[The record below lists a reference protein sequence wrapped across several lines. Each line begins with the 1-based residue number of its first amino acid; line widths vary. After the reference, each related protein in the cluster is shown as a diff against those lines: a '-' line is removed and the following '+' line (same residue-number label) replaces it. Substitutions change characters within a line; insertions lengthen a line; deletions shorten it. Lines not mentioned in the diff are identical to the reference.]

1 MGAVWR
7 GDGFGQILCLF
18 SSLNWKRKL
27 YNLHFLFKLLNLSDK
42 AYFCKV
48 IVHTHL
54 DKMIA
59 EYTRPNNVWCYLQ
72 NNRTHKWRQ
81 QGTDTKHTYNAY
93 HAWSQVKEKK
103 PAKPNKKG
111 WLLWSLARLMLTTQ
125 VVGCS
130 LDTHESDEVT

>member
-27 YNLHFLFKLLNLSDK
+27 YNLHFLFSSLNLSHK

-59 EYTRPNNVWCYLQ
+59 EYTKPNNVCCYLQ
-72 NNRTHKWRQ
+72 NKGSKGPTNGGNKEQIHTR
-81 QGTDTKHTYNAY
+81 HTYNA
-93 HAWSQVKEKK
+93 WSQVLKK
-103 PAKPNKKG
+103 RNLQNLLSKKD
-111 WLLWSLARLMLTTQ
+111 
-125 VVGCS
+125 GCS
-130 LDTHESDEVT
+130 GRWTDVENTSSRMLFGHPRVT

>member
-7 GDGFGQILCLF
+7 GDGFGQILCLS

-27 YNLHFLFKLLNLSDK
+27 YNLHFLFSSLNLSDK

-59 EYTRPNNVWCYLQ
+59 EYKEQIQNTHIMHIMLGLKLKKRNLQ
-72 NNRTHKWRQ
+72 NQ
-81 QGTDTKHTYNAY
+81 I
-93 HAWSQVKEKK
+93 
-103 PAKPNKKG
+103 KKG

-130 LDTHESDEVT
+130 SDTQESDEVT